1 MAFGEA
7 LFFMLNVIVV
17 DAQGGGLGAAI
28 VKKLVEKYGERISL
42 TALGTNVAA
51 TAAMKKAGAKSCATG
66 ENAVCFN
73 AKSADVIIGGVGI
86 IAASGMLGEI
96 TPRMARTIA
105 ESSAKKILIPISR
118 CNIIIPGFAE
128 QSAKALIDLAV
139 DEIESLL

>member
-1 MAFGEA
+1 
-7 LFFMLNVIVV
+7 MLNVIVV

-51 TAAMKKAGAKSCATG
+51 TASMKKAGAKSCATG

-73 AKSADVIIGGVGI
+73 AKSADVIIGGIGI

-105 ESSAKKILIPISR
+105 ESSAKKILIPLSR

-139 DEIESLL
+139 SEIESLL